1 MDFAYRQLIAGAL
14 PNSANT
20 LVYWI
25 QFPQKV
31 GPGTA
36 MPNLG
41 VTEQDALNTA
51 AYLKPIR
58 KR

>member
-1 MDFAYRQLIAGAL
+1 MDFAYRQFIAGAL

-25 QFPQKV
+25 QFPQEV

-41 VTEQDALNTA
+41 VTEQDVLNIA
-51 AYLKPIR
+51 AYLATLR
-58 KR
+58 